1 MKDEVKAEMSRE
13 EVVQSILAKEE
24 GQDETTADD
33 SFADEASNDADED
46 DSGSEE
52 AVGEDNGGAE
62 DEDETGGETA
72 EDADETGGVED
83 KDTLDEKDADN
94 SEEKDLEFDDETV
107 NKAIASLTDKFS
119 ELEELGV
126 IDEDDGAA
134 ELVQSVT
141 DTFAQM
147 AATIDHQNKL
157 LAGNKSSIESM
168 QQEKTIDTLLL
179 DKKYANVPAK
189 SRADIATKVNILLAG
204 NKGMGQDAKV
214 ADVFNDAVR
223 LVVPEGLLNG
233 KTEKVRKATEK
244 RSRLIIGR
252 GSNNTGT
259 DDRVAPTTHE
269 QIVANIIAEAGAL

>member
-52 AVGEDNGGAE
+52 AVGDG
-62 DEDETGGETA
+62 DETGGDAAGDEPAETL
-72 EDADETGGVED
+72 GVED